1 MTQKYLKIQSTVN
14 VNVTGGLKHLDMT
27 DVNSNVA
34 DKLKVQAMWPKTLIR
49 IATGTSYYPVE
60 IKEWKT
66 VQSLEKARLITIGEI
81 VEELPEG
88 IDEVEMN
95 FIMSNFTKLKEG
107 KDEVKRQSDAL
118 GKVIKESKE
127 KDIPK
132 LSDINLWG

>member
-132 LSDINLWG
+132 LSDINL

>member
-14 VNVTGGLKHLDMT
+14 VNVTGGLSHLDMT

-34 DKLKVQAMWPKTLIR
+34 DKLKVQAMWPKTLVR

-127 KDIPK
+127 KNIPK
-132 LSDINLWG
+132 LSDINL

>member
-34 DKLKVQAMWPKTLIR
+34 DKLKVQAMWPKTLVR

-132 LSDINLWG
+132 LSDINL